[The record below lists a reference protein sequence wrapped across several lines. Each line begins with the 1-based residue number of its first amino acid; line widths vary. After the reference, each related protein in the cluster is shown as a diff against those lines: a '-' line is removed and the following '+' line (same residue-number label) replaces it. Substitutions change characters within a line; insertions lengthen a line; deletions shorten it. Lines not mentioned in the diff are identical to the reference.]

1 MAPLYAIFAVV
12 AINLIYLGLK
22 KSRAGEPDLSG
33 MVRGVFLQLTRQL
46 QVLIQRRQ
54 TAVEFS
60 SWRPSFVAISSS
72 SFTRLAPFDLL
83 RWISHYYGFGTFIHF
98 IKGNLDEQT
107 HKEAKKKLE
116 QLIEQSK
123 ASRAGI
129 YVDTIVSP
137 SFRTAVAQI
146 VQIPGIAGMDNNSL
160 LFEFDEDE
168 PTAIPNIIE
177 GCLFGAI
184 SEYNL
189 CVLRSS
195 ERRFGYKKNIHVW
208 LTSGDYRNA
217 GMMILLAYII
227 MGHPNWDGSEIKLLV
242 AFTESN
248 IDKEVRRLNRL
259 IDKGRIPISKKNVQ
273 KIPWKKRS
281 QTYESLVSEH
291 SETADL
297 VIMGFSLDKTVE
309 EKGDFFK
316 RFANVKDILFVQAG
330 QRIAI
335 EENFAEDVEVGEGK
349 KK

>member
-1 MAPLYAIFAVV
+1 MI
-12 AINLIYLGLK
+12 
-22 KSRAGEPDLSG
+22 
-33 MVRGVFLQLTRQL
+33 RGVLFQLTRQL
-46 QVLIQRRQ
+46 QVLIQRKQ
-54 TAVEFS
+54 KAVEFS
-60 SWRPSFVAISSS
+60 SWRPSFVAISAS

-98 IKGNLDEQT
+98 IKGSLDNKT
-107 HKEAKKKLE
+107 HAEAKKKLD

-160 LFEFDEDE
+160 LFEFHEDE
-168 PTAIPNIIE
+168 PEEIANIIE
-177 GCLFGAI
+177 GCQFGAI
-184 SEYNL
+184 AEYNL

-195 ERRFGYKKNIHVW
+195 ERHFGYKKNIHVW

-227 MGHPNWDGSEIKLLV
+227 MGHPNWDGSEINLYV
-242 AFTESN
+242 AFSERN

-281 QTYESLVSEH
+281 QTYDSLVSEH
-291 SETADL
+291 SENADL
-297 VIMGFSLDKTVE
+297 VIMGFSLDKSVE

-316 RFANVKDILFVQAG
+316 RFEKVKDILFVRAG
-330 QRIAI
+330 KRIAI
-335 EENFAEDVEVGEGK
+335 EENFAEESENKNK
-349 KK
+349 KAK